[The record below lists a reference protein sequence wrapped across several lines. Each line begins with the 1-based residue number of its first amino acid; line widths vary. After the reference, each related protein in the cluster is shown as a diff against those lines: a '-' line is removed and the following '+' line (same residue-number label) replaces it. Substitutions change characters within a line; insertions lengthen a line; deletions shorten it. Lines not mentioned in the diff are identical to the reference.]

1 MENKSEFVI
10 RAMGDAN
17 SNGTNRVRYFYK
29 VIADGVCERIGYA
42 RRKYM
47 TFKKPTIFKFTK
59 EANGKSFDEETQT
72 WIPWY
77 KYDVQDEDS
86 KDYGIEVEPTH
97 FVKGVPQYY

>member
-17 SNGTNRVRYFYK
+17 SNGTNRVHYFYK
-29 VIADGVCERIGYA
+29 VIGDGVCERIGYT

-47 TFKKPTIFKFTK
+47 TYKNPKIFKFTK
-59 EANGKSFDEETQT
+59 EQNYRIFDEKTQT
-72 WIPWY
+72 WNFTY
-77 KYDVQDEDS
+77 KYDVKDEDS
-86 KDYGIEVEPTH
+86 KNYGDEVEPTH